1 MTTDDAPNLKL
12 YYEKKADMFD
22 QWCRHILPF
31 GVFQLQFLYSDNM
44 TTGNATWSFLTRFP
58 ISLVIIDWVLGTQNT
73 EETPHLR
80 KVDSPK
86 KANPFALPDTKTL
99 STFEKCS
106 EESIAADEYD
116 AAVPVGGENPPA
128 HVDLYINTTP
138 LVGLPILVPVDGVMV
153 RFGPYVAARRAA
165 VTYCLSVGISP
176 DTLPS
181 SYVKVNKNT
190 ARAIARLYD
199 ELQPTPHDKLTQASY
214 RALAEETLAQ
224 WKIIKATGLQV
235 EYSPTMRGEPD
246 PYSNPRR
253 LILDVKQN
261 NHLFVTPT
269 RSAYGDICFEL
280 DPLNPLLEEVCD
292 ERICG
297 EVPLVND
304 ILRIVHD
311 YFGHTR
317 EGLGFRSEGEY
328 NAWRGHLAMYSPL
341 ARRAMTM
348 EMWVQNCWIN
358 YGPFGKRNRYA
369 SMEETKFPQ
378 QKLALLPE
386 WVSEDLTPVG
396 VVDEQK

>member
-1 MTTDDAPNLKL
+1 MITGHATLW
-12 YYEKKADMFD
+12 
-22 QWCRHILPF
+22 QT
-31 GVFQLQFLYSDNM
+31 FLS
-44 TTGNATWSFLTRFP
+44 RFP
-58 ISLVIIDWVLGTQNT
+58 IPRVITDWVLGTQNT
-73 EETPHLR
+73 EETPHLP
-80 KVDSPK
+80 KVNSQKNARPSS
-86 KANPFALPDTKTL
+86 LPDTRSL
-99 STFEKCS
+99 N
-106 EESIAADEYD
+106 EESIVADECD
-116 AAVPVGGENPPA
+116 AAVLVGADHPPA
-128 HVDLYINTTP
+128 QVNLYTNTAP
-138 LVGLPILVPVDGVMV
+138 LIGLPVLVSVDGVMV
-153 RFGPYVAARRAA
+153 RFGPYMTARRAA

-181 SYVKVNKNT
+181 SYVKVDKNK
-190 ARAIARLYD
+190 ARIIARLYD

-224 WKIIKATGLQV
+224 WKIIKATGLRV
-235 EYSPTMRGEPD
+235 EYNPTIRGEPD

-261 NHLFVTPT
+261 NHLFVTAT
-269 RSAYGDICFEL
+269 RSAYGNISFEL
-280 DPLNPLLEEVCD
+280 DPLNPLLDEVCD

-358 YGPFGKRNRYA
+358 YGPFGESNWDA

-378 QKLALLPE
+378 QKLALLPV
-386 WVSEDLTPVG
+386 WVSEDLTLME